1 MIIEVFSRAIQQLPD
16 AKFRSVLIRGL
27 ILTILL
33 YVGLYFVV
41 DYFIGQIEN
50 SWFDWLDSLLQ
61 AAGWV
66 GFAIAAFVLFPALAS
81 FFMAFFLDDV
91 AAAVEVKHYPTDPP
105 GQGAPVATS
114 LGISARF
121 TAALIGLN
129 ILLLLVIWLPPLYFV
144 LFYGVTGYLL
154 SREYFELVGQ
164 RHMAPA
170 DIRKARKGAG
180 GRLMLVGIVIAF
192 LLTIPVV
199 NFLAPL
205 IATAAMVHVYK
216 SMPGSA
222 AA

>member
-1 MIIEVFSRAIQQLPD
+1 M
-16 AKFRSVLIRGL
+16 
-27 ILTILL
+27 
-33 YVGLYFVV
+33 
-41 DYFIGQIEN
+41 
-50 SWFDWLDSLLQ
+50 
-61 AAGWV
+61 
-66 GFAIAAFVLFPALAS
+66 
-81 FFMAFFLDDV
+81 
-91 AAAVEVKHYPTDPP
+91 
-105 GQGAPVATS
+105 
-114 LGISARF
+114 
-121 TAALIGLN
+121 
-129 ILLLLVIWLPPLYFV
+129 IWLPPLYFL
-144 LFYGVTGYLL
+144 LFYCVNGYLL
-154 SREYFELVGQ
+154 SREYFELVCQ